1 MEHQYNKKLFERNDI
16 NTAEWID
23 KLIDDNTAGKI
34 EVNLNLKRDTGAF
47 KEENICRSFER
58 LSNKYE

>member
-1 MEHQYNKKLFERNDI
+1 LFERNDI

-47 KEENICRSFER
+47 KEENICRPFER